1 MGSLSAR
8 ALYAPPVR
16 LRQLS
21 DRSSRF
27 FRTLWILL
35 FGLGFLADIGATVYV
50 LRDTYE
56 VQPVFA
62 RWGLDYDVEYD
73 GRVLVG
79 TMPDRSGKQQ
89 VDTRAQLIKL
99 NGDAVD
105 PSTSIAKLRD
115 AIEAAP
121 GPVLAIDLR
130 KPDGTVVTLQQKPVQ
145 LHVDRSARQQRD
157 LRLATRLTA
166 ALIAC
171 AALLACSLLLG
182 LRRPTDP
189 VAMLFA
195 ITFAAMAA
203 TIDPPLQMWMGLQ
216 LSLLNDVIAGAWFYL
231 LLIALATFP
240 DGIFVPRAYRWLIP
254 LGVPLAIFLSLPA
267 VDGSVQA
274 LIGVGS
280 LLAILVGQGMRFR
293 RAGGGIERQ
302 QIKWAGFGFV
312 VGVLLLL
319 GAFITV
325 MFIPDNPAQQN
336 PWVNLAA
343 LLLFSVGMA
352 AIPLGLLIALTRY
365 RLWEAD
371 TVITRSAAYAVV
383 TIIVGIV
390 WAATTDLAKLIVEQV
405 VGRESQAGATAV
417 SAIIAAGIFSPTQS
431 VVLGWTRKRFGGPMD
446 RVRGAAERLKSWGL
460 TETPEEVATRA
471 LAIIDEAIHPAAS
484 AIVMDTATGRELLA
498 ARDAASADDSKL
510 IERLVLADEESSV
523 GTLLI
528 GRRSDGNR
536 YNRQELEAVQE
547 LIPHLADA
555 LRVARSRHSRESDL
569 QQRLEE
575 MAARL
580 AQIEGGQPK
589 PA

>member
-1 MGSLSAR
+1 M
-8 ALYAPPVR
+8 R
-16 LRQLS
+16 LRALS
-21 DRSSRF
+21 DRSARLVRAF
-27 FRTLWILL
+27 WVVL
-35 FGLGFLADIGATVYV
+35 FGLAFLADIGATIYV

-79 TMPDRSGKQQ
+79 TLPDSSGKQQ
-89 VDTRAQLIKL
+89 VETQAQVLSL
-99 NGDAVD
+99 NGHAVS
-105 PSTSIAKLRD
+105 PRVSIAELRFGVEST
-115 AIEAAP
+115 A
-121 GPVLAIDLR
+121 GPALAIDLK
-130 KPDGTVVTLQQKPVQ
+130 KPDGTVVSLQQKPVK
-145 LHVDRSARQQRD
+145 LEVDRTARQQRD
-157 LRLATRLTA
+157 MRIATRLTT

-195 ITFAAMAA
+195 IAFAAMAA
-203 TIDPPLQMWMGLQ
+203 TIDPPLQMWMGLR
-216 LSLLNDVIAGAWFYL
+216 LSLLNDVIAGGWYYL

-240 DGIFVPRAYRWLIP
+240 DGIFVPRFYRWLIP
-254 LGVPLAIFLSLPA
+254 AGIPLAIFLSLPD
-267 VDGSVQA
+267 VDANVQA
-274 LIGVGS
+274 LIGVFA
-280 LLAILVGQGMRFR
+280 LLAILIGQAIRYR
-293 RAGGGIERQ
+293 RAAGGIERQ

-312 VGVLLLL
+312 VGLVLLL
-319 GAFITV
+319 GAFIV
-325 MFIPDNPAQQN
+325 LIFIPENPAQQN
-336 PWVNLAA
+336 AWVNLSA
-343 LLLFSVGMA
+343 LVLFSLGMA

-383 TIIVGIV
+383 TIIVGVV

-417 SAIIAAGIFSPTQS
+417 SAVIAAGIFSPTQS
-431 VVLGWTRKRFGGPMD
+431 VVLGWTRKRFGGPID
-446 RVRGAAERLKSWGL
+446 RIRGAAQRLKSWGL
-460 TETPEEVATRA
+460 TETPEELATRA
-471 LAIIDEAIHPAAS
+471 LAIIDDAIHPSAS
-484 AIVMDTATGRELLA
+484 AIVMDTATGRDLLA
-498 ARDAASADDSKL
+498 AREVSSPDDAKL

-547 LIPHLADA
+547 MIPHLADA
-555 LRVARSRHSRESDL
+555 LRVARSRHSRESVL
-569 QQRLEE
+569 QQRIDE